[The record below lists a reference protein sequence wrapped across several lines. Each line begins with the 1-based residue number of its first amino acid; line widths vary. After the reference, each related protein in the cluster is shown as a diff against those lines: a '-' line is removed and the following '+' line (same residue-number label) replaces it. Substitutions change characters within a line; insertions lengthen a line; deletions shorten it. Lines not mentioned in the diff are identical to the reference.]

1 VNVKMKNRV
10 ILFAILLLGCSIG
23 CLSQEASEAPSGD
36 VVLTVTGAINT
47 YNAGDSY
54 QFDMETF
61 KSLPYTTI
69 STPDPHLETTIEY
82 GGVLLTDLL
91 EKVSAESAAT
101 VTIVAKDGY
110 SATVKVSD
118 LHTGILLA
126 YTADG
131 EDIPEKTG
139 GPIKIIFSE
148 EAQTLYGP
156 EAWAWWVTTVE
167 IS

>member
-1 VNVKMKNRV
+1 MKKGV
-10 ILFAILLLGCSIG
+10 MLIGILLLGYWAG
-23 CLSQEASEAPSGD
+23 CLTQESEAPTGD
-36 VVLTVTGAINT
+36 IVLTVTGTISES
-47 YNAGDSY
+47 NAGDAY

-61 KSLPYTTI
+61 KSLPYSTI
-69 STPDPHLETTIEY
+69 STPDPHLEAIIEY
-82 GGVLLTDLL
+82 GGVLLSDVL
-91 EKVSAESAAT
+91 EKVGADSTAT
-101 VTIVAKDGY
+101 TITIVAKDGY
-110 SATVKVSD
+110 SATVNVSD

-131 EDIPEKTG
+131 EDITEKTG

-148 EAQTLYGP
+148 EAQNLYGP